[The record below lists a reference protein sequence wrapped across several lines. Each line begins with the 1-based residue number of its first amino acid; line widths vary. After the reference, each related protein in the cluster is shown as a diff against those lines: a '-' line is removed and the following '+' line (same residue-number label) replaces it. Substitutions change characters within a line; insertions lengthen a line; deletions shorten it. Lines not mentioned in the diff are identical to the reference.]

1 MNRPARPSYLRCL
14 RPSLQVPPRFH
25 GSNSKGKGKICAIR
39 HWARLFYGC
48 GFLAGFN
55 ENLVNMALVAIM
67 GDFSIDAVAAQWLVT
82 GYMIA
87 VTVVVTCMAY
97 LYRRLSMRTLFF
109 AAAALSI
116 AGSAGGFLAPNFPLL
131 LVARLVQAVGTGVF
145 IPLMMNVIVDRVP
158 HGRLGTY
165 LAIGSAMI
173 TIGPATAPIVT
184 GFMVSDLG
192 WRSVFLVPLAAA
204 VALTVAGIFV
214 VRGGREPERARF
226 DLPSALLT
234 AAGVTLLCVGLS
246 EVTLRPAV
254 GAAALIGAAL
264 ALGWFARRQEHLAR
278 PLVSMEPLHHGMFWP
293 AALLVMVTM
302 MTYFSLSVMAPL
314 YFEEA
319 AGLAAS
325 MAGVLMVAP
334 VLANAAA
341 SVLSGRA
348 LDRWGEWP
356 LLPAGLAIA
365 VAGLGITIA
374 GALAGS
380 VVVATAGIFFGYL
393 GTGMVLSPA
402 QTAGLRRLPEELDSH
417 GVTLMSMAVQ
427 LSACLGPAAYV
438 GIMGSATA
446 AASAAGA
453 PAAQASAEGFAGAM
467 IAALVVAA
475 AGLVTAVF
483 YARFTKRRPL

>member
-1 MNRPARPSYLRCL
+1 MRDS
-14 RPSLQVPPRFH
+14 SLGPLLAV
-25 GSNSKGKGKICAIR
+25 
-39 HWARLFYGC
+39 FYGC

-109 AAAALSI
+109 AAAALSV

-402 QTAGLRRLPEELDSH
+402 QTAGLRRLPDELDSH

-438 GIMGSATA
+438 GIMSSATA

>member
-1 MNRPARPSYLRCL
+1 MRDS
-14 RPSLQVPPRFH
+14 SLGPLLAV
-25 GSNSKGKGKICAIR
+25 
-39 HWARLFYGC
+39 FYGC

-116 AGSAGGFLAPNFPLL
+116 AGSAGGFLAPNFLLL

-214 VRGGREPERARF
+214 VRGGREPELVRF

-278 PLVSMEPLHHGMFWP
+278 PLVSMEPLHHGMLWP

-325 MAGVLMVAP
+325 AAGVLMVAP

-380 VVVATAGIFFGYL
+380 VVATAGIFFGYL

-402 QTAGLRRLPEELDSH
+402 QTAGLRRLPDELDSH

-438 GIMGSATA
+438 GIMSSATA

-483 YARFTKRRPL
+483 YARYAKRRSL

>member
-1 MNRPARPSYLRCL
+1 MRDS
-14 RPSLQVPPRFH
+14 SLGPLLAV
-25 GSNSKGKGKICAIR
+25 
-39 HWARLFYGC
+39 FYGC

-67 GDFSIDAVAAQWLVT
+67 GDFSIDAVAVQWLVT

-356 LLPAGLAIA
+356 LLPVGLAIA

>member
-1 MNRPARPSYLRCL
+1 MRDS
-14 RPSLQVPPRFH
+14 SLGPLLAV
-25 GSNSKGKGKICAIR
+25 
-39 HWARLFYGC
+39 FYGC

-116 AGSAGGFLAPNFPLL
+116 AGSAGGFLAPNFLLL

-192 WRSVFLVPLAAA
+192 WHSVFLVPLAAA

-254 GAAALIGAAL
+254 GAAALVGAVL
-264 ALGWFARRQEHLAR
+264 ALGWFAWRQEHLAR
-278 PLVSMEPLHHGMFWP
+278 PLVSMEPLHHGTFWP

-334 VLANAAA
+334 VLANATA

-356 LLPAGLAIA
+356 LLPTGLAIA

-380 VVVATAGIFFGYL
+380 VVATAGIFFGYL

-402 QTAGLRRLPEELDSH
+402 QTAGLRRLPDELDSH

-438 GIMGSATA
+438 GIMSSATA

-475 AGLVTAVF
+475 AGLAIAFF
-483 YARFTKRRPL
+483 YARFAKRRRR

>member
-1 MNRPARPSYLRCL
+1 MRDS
-14 RPSLQVPPRFH
+14 SLGPLLAV
-25 GSNSKGKGKICAIR
+25 
-39 HWARLFYGC
+39 FYGC

-116 AGSAGGFLAPNFPLL
+116 AGSAGGFLAPNFLLL

-475 AGLVTAVF
+475 AGLVTAFF

>member
-1 MNRPARPSYLRCL
+1 MRDS
-14 RPSLQVPPRFH
+14 SLGPLLAV
-25 GSNSKGKGKICAIR
+25 
-39 HWARLFYGC
+39 FYGC

-116 AGSAGGFLAPNFPLL
+116 AGSAGGFLAPNFLLL

-214 VRGGREPERARF
+214 VRGGREPELVRF

-264 ALGWFARRQEHLAR
+264 ALGWFARRQEHLVR

-325 MAGVLMVAP
+325 AAGVLMVAP

-365 VAGLGITIA
+365 VAGLAATIA
-374 GALAGS
+374 GALTSS

-402 QTAGLRRLPEELDSH
+402 QTAGLRRLPDELDSH

-438 GIMGSATA
+438 GIMSSATA

-453 PAAQASAEGFAGAM
+453 PAAQASAEGFAGAL

>member
-1 MNRPARPSYLRCL
+1 MRDS
-14 RPSLQVPPRFH
+14 SLGPLLAV
-25 GSNSKGKGKICAIR
+25 
-39 HWARLFYGC
+39 FYGC

-116 AGSAGGFLAPNFPLL
+116 AGSAGGFLAPNFLLL

-214 VRGGREPERARF
+214 VRGGREPELVRF

-246 EVTLRPAV
+246 EVTLRPVV
-254 GAAALIGAAL
+254 GAVALIGAVL

-325 MAGVLMVAP
+325 AAGVLMVAP

-356 LLPAGLAIA
+356 LLPAGLALA
-365 VAGLGITIA
+365 VAGLAATIA
-374 GALAGS
+374 GALTSS
-380 VVVATAGIFFGYL
+380 VVVATVGIFFGYL

-402 QTAGLRRLPEELDSH
+402 QTAGLRRLPDELDSH

-438 GIMGSATA
+438 GIMSSATA
-446 AASAAGA
+446 SAAAAGV
-453 PAAQASAEGFAGAM
+453 PAAQASAEGFATAM
-467 IAALVVAA
+467 AAALVVAA
-475 AGLVTAVF
+475 AGLAIAFF
-483 YARFTKRRPL
+483 YARFAKRRRR

>member
-1 MNRPARPSYLRCL
+1 MRDS
-14 RPSLQVPPRFH
+14 SLGPLLAV
-25 GSNSKGKGKICAIR
+25 
-39 HWARLFYGC
+39 FYGC

-278 PLVSMEPLHHGMFWP
+278 PLVSMEPLHHGMLWP

>member
-1 MNRPARPSYLRCL
+1 MRDS
-14 RPSLQVPPRFH
+14 SLGPLLAV
-25 GSNSKGKGKICAIR
+25 
-39 HWARLFYGC
+39 FYGC

-55 ENLVNMALVAIM
+55 ENLVNMAFVAIM

>member
-1 MNRPARPSYLRCL
+1 MRDS
-14 RPSLQVPPRFH
+14 SLGPLLAV
-25 GSNSKGKGKICAIR
+25 
-39 HWARLFYGC
+39 FYGC
-48 GFLAGFN
+48 VFLAGFN

-116 AGSAGGFLAPNFPLL
+116 AGSAGGFLAPNFLLL

-214 VRGGREPERARF
+214 VRGGREPELVRF

-246 EVTLRPAV
+246 EVTLRPVV
-254 GAAALIGAAL
+254 GAVALIGAVL
-264 ALGWFARRQEHLAR
+264 ALGWFAQRQEHLAR
-278 PLVSMEPLHHGMFWP
+278 PLVSLEPLHHGTFWP

-334 VLANAAA
+334 VLANATA

-348 LDRWGEWP
+348 LDRWG
-356 LLPAGLAIA
+356 LAA
-365 VAGLGITIA
+365 TIA
-374 GALAGS
+374 GALTGS
-380 VVVATAGIFFGYL
+380 LAVATTGIFFGYL

-402 QTAGLRRLPEELDSH
+402 QTAGLRRLPDELDSH

-438 GIMGSATA
+438 GIMSSATA
-446 AASAAGA
+446 SAAAAGV
-453 PAAQASAEGFAGAM
+453 PAAQASAEGFATAM
-467 IAALVVAA
+467 AAALVVAA
-475 AGLVTAVF
+475 AGLAIAFF
-483 YARFTKRRPL
+483 YARFAKRRRR

>member
-1 MNRPARPSYLRCL
+1 MRDS
-14 RPSLQVPPRFH
+14 SLGPLLAV
-25 GSNSKGKGKICAIR
+25 
-39 HWARLFYGC
+39 FYGC

-97 LYRRLSMRTLFF
+97 LYRRLSMRALFF
-109 AAAALSI
+109 AAAALSV
-116 AGSAGGFLAPNFPLL
+116 AGSAGGFLAPNFLLL
-131 LVARLVQAVGTGVF
+131 LVARLVQAVGTGMF

-158 HGRLGTY
+158 HERLGTY

-184 GFMVSDLG
+184 GFMVSDLD

-204 VALTVAGIFV
+204 VALMVVGIFV

-325 MAGVLMVAP
+325 AAGVLSWMLTERITVGKCTL
-334 VLANAAA
+334 VGAAT
-341 SVLSGRA
+341 
-348 LDRWGEWP
+348 
-356 LLPAGLAIA
+356 GL
-365 VAGLGITIA
+365 VAGLVVITPAAGFVEPWAAIVMGLIVSPIVYWAISQAKRRLGYDDALDAFGCHCVGGIVGGILTGLFCVPGLSWTGHGGLLYTGDWSLLGAQVLGILVTIA
-374 GALAGS
+374 FVAIADVVLGLIIKACFAGS
-380 VVVATAGIFFGYL
+380 
-393 GTGMVLSPA
+393 
-402 QTAGLRRLPEELDSH
+402 LR
-417 GVTLMSMAVQ
+417 V
-427 LSACLGPAAYV
+427 
-438 GIMGSATA
+438 
-446 AASAAGA
+446 
-453 PAAQASAEGFAGAM
+453 SAEDE
-467 IAALVVAA
+467 A
-475 AGLVTAVF
+475 AGLDVAVHGESA
-483 YARFTKRRPL
+483 YPAYLGLD

>member
-1 MNRPARPSYLRCL
+1 MRDS
-14 RPSLQVPPRFH
+14 SLGPLLAV
-25 GSNSKGKGKICAIR
+25 
-39 HWARLFYGC
+39 FYGC

-116 AGSAGGFLAPNFPLL
+116 AGSAGGFLAPNFLLL

-204 VALTVAGIFV
+204 VALMVVGIFV

-325 MAGVLMVAP
+325 AAGVLMVAP

-365 VAGLGITIA
+365 VAGLAATIA
-374 GALAGS
+374 GALTSS

-402 QTAGLRRLPEELDSH
+402 QTAGLRRLPDELDSH

-438 GIMGSATA
+438 GIMSSATA

>member
-1 MNRPARPSYLRCL
+1 MRDS
-14 RPSLQVPPRFH
+14 SLGPLLAV
-25 GSNSKGKGKICAIR
+25 
-39 HWARLFYGC
+39 FYGC

-116 AGSAGGFLAPNFPLL
+116 AGSAGGFLAPNFLLL

-254 GAAALIGAAL
+254 GAAALVGAVL

-278 PLVSMEPLHHGMFWP
+278 PLVSMEPLHHGTFWP

-334 VLANAAA
+334 VLANATA

-348 LDRWGEWP
+348 LDRWGGP
-356 LLPAGLAIA
+356 LLPTGLAIA
-365 VAGLGITIA
+365 VTGLAATIA
-374 GALAGS
+374 GALTGS
-380 VVVATAGIFFGYL
+380 LAVATTGIFFGYL

-402 QTAGLRRLPEELDSH
+402 QTAGLRRLPDELDSH

-438 GIMGSATA
+438 GIMSSATA
-446 AASAAGA
+446 SAAAAGV
-453 PAAQASAEGFAGAM
+453 PAAQASAEGFATAM
-467 IAALVVAA
+467 AAALVVAA
-475 AGLVTAVF
+475 AGLAIAFF
-483 YARFTKRRPL
+483 YARFAKRRRR

>member
-1 MNRPARPSYLRCL
+1 MRDS
-14 RPSLQVPPRFH
+14 SLGPLLAV
-25 GSNSKGKGKICAIR
+25 
-39 HWARLFYGC
+39 FYGC

-278 PLVSMEPLHHGMFWP
+278 PLVSMGPLHHGMFWP

>member
-1 MNRPARPSYLRCL
+1 MRDS
-14 RPSLQVPPRFH
+14 SLGPLLAV
-25 GSNSKGKGKICAIR
+25 
-39 HWARLFYGC
+39 FYGC

-97 LYRRLSMRTLFF
+97 LYRRLSMRALFF

-116 AGSAGGFLAPNFPLL
+116 AGSAGGLLAPSFPLL
-131 LVARLVQAVGTGVF
+131 LAARLVQAVGTGVF

-158 HGRLGTY
+158 HERLGTY

-214 VRGGREPERARF
+214 VRGGRELERARF

>member
-1 MNRPARPSYLRCL
+1 MRDS
-14 RPSLQVPPRFH
+14 SLGPLLAV
-25 GSNSKGKGKICAIR
+25 
-39 HWARLFYGC
+39 FYGC

-226 DLPSALLT
+226 DLPSVLLT

>member
-1 MNRPARPSYLRCL
+1 MRDS
-14 RPSLQVPPRFH
+14 SLGPLLAV
-25 GSNSKGKGKICAIR
+25 
-39 HWARLFYGC
+39 FYGC

-356 LLPAGLAIA
+356 LLPAVLAIA

>member
-1 MNRPARPSYLRCL
+1 MRDS
-14 RPSLQVPPRFH
+14 SLGPLLAVY
-25 GSNSKGKGKICAIR
+25 
-39 HWARLFYGC
+39 YGC

>member
-1 MNRPARPSYLRCL
+1 MRDS
-14 RPSLQVPPRFH
+14 SLGPLLAV
-25 GSNSKGKGKICAIR
+25 
-39 HWARLFYGC
+39 FYGC

-438 GIMGSATA
+438 GIMGSAMA

>member
-1 MNRPARPSYLRCL
+1 MRDS
-14 RPSLQVPPRFH
+14 SLGPLLAV
-25 GSNSKGKGKICAIR
+25 
-39 HWARLFYGC
+39 FYGC

-325 MAGVLMVAP
+325 MAGVLMVAL

>member
-1 MNRPARPSYLRCL
+1 MRDS
-14 RPSLQVPPRFH
+14 SLGPLLAV
-25 GSNSKGKGKICAIR
+25 
-39 HWARLFYGC
+39 FYGC

-131 LVARLVQAVGTGVF
+131 LVARLVQAAGTGVF

-184 GFMVSDLG
+184 GFMVSDWG

-214 VRGGREPERARF
+214 VRGGREPELVRF

-264 ALGWFARRQEHLAR
+264 ALGWFAPTPRTFGAPSCVYGAAAPRNVLAGGAARHGDDDDLLLVVGHGASVFRRGGGACGQRGRRAHGGAGFGQRRGLGAFGARSGSLGRVALAAGGALPSPSQVWGS
-278 PLVSMEPLHHGMFWP
+278 PLP
-293 AALLVMVTM
+293 ALLR
-302 MTYFSLSVMAPL
+302 
-314 YFEEA
+314 
-319 AGLAAS
+319 
-325 MAGVLMVAP
+325 
-334 VLANAAA
+334 
-341 SVLSGRA
+341 GRSSSP
-348 LDRWGEWP
+348 RWVSS
-356 LLPAGLAIA
+356 LAI
-365 VAGLGITIA
+365 
-374 GALAGS
+374 
-380 VVVATAGIFFGYL
+380 
-393 GTGMVLSPA
+393 
-402 QTAGLRRLPEELDSH
+402 
-417 GVTLMSMAVQ
+417 
-427 LSACLGPAAYV
+427 SARAWCSRQP
-438 GIMGSATA
+438 
-446 AASAAGA
+446 
-453 PAAQASAEGFAGAM
+453 
-467 IAALVVAA
+467 
-475 AGLVTAVF
+475 
-483 YARFTKRRPL
+483 RRPGCAACPTSWIPTA

>member
-1 MNRPARPSYLRCL
+1 MRDS
-14 RPSLQVPPRFH
+14 SLGPLLAV
-25 GSNSKGKGKICAIR
+25 
-39 HWARLFYGC
+39 FYGC

-116 AGSAGGFLAPNFPLL
+116 AGSAGGFLAPSFLLL

-214 VRGGREPERARF
+214 VRGGREPELVRF

-278 PLVSMEPLHHGMFWP
+278 PLVSMEPLHHGMFWS

-325 MAGVLMVAP
+325 AAGVLMVAP

-380 VVVATAGIFFGYL
+380 VVATAGIFFGYL

-402 QTAGLRRLPEELDSH
+402 QTAGLRRLPDELDSH

-438 GIMGSATA
+438 GIMSSATA

-475 AGLVTAVF
+475 AGLAIAFF
-483 YARFTKRRPL
+483 YARFAKRRRR

>member
-1 MNRPARPSYLRCL
+1 MRDS
-14 RPSLQVPPRFH
+14 SLGPLLAV
-25 GSNSKGKGKICAIR
+25 
-39 HWARLFYGC
+39 FYGC

-438 GIMGSATA
+438 GIMSSATA

>member
-1 MNRPARPSYLRCL
+1 MRDS
-14 RPSLQVPPRFH
+14 SLGPLLAV
-25 GSNSKGKGKICAIR
+25 
-39 HWARLFYGC
+39 FYGC

-374 GALAGS
+374 GALAWS

>member
-1 MNRPARPSYLRCL
+1 MRDS
-14 RPSLQVPPRFH
+14 SLGPLLAV
-25 GSNSKGKGKICAIR
+25 
-39 HWARLFYGC
+39 FYGC

-67 GDFSIDAVAAQWLVT
+67 GDFSVDAVGAQWLVT

-97 LYRRLSMRTLFF
+97 LYRRLSMRALFF
-109 AAAALSI
+109 TAAALSI

-131 LVARLVQAVGTGVF
+131 LAARLVQAVGTGVF
-145 IPLMMNVIVDRVP
+145 IPLMMNVVVDRVP
-158 HGRLGTY
+158 HERLGTY

-173 TIGPATAPIVT
+173 TIGPATAPIAT

-192 WRSVFLVPLAAA
+192 WRSVFLVPLAVA
-204 VALTVAGIFV
+204 VALTAVGVFV

-254 GAAALIGAAL
+254 GAAALVGAAL

-325 MAGVLMVAP
+325 AAGVLMVAP

-402 QTAGLRRLPEELDSH
+402 QTAGLRRLPDELDSH

-427 LSACLGPAAYV
+427 LSACLGPAAYI
-438 GIMGSATA
+438 GIMSSATA

-483 YARFTKRRPL
+483 YSRFTKRRPL

>member
-1 MNRPARPSYLRCL
+1 MRDS
-14 RPSLQVPPRFH
+14 SLGPLLAV
-25 GSNSKGKGKICAIR
+25 
-39 HWARLFYGC
+39 FYGC

-145 IPLMMNVIVDRVP
+145 IPLMMNVTVARVP

>member
-1 MNRPARPSYLRCL
+1 MRDS
-14 RPSLQVPPRFH
+14 SLGPLLAV
-25 GSNSKGKGKICAIR
+25 
-39 HWARLFYGC
+39 FYGC

-97 LYRRLSMRTLFF
+97 LYRRLSMRSLFF
-109 AAAALSI
+109 AAAGLSI
-116 AGSAGGFLAPNFPLL
+116 VGSAGGLLAPSFPLL

-325 MAGVLMVAP
+325 AAGVLMVAP

-365 VAGLGITIA
+365 VAGLAATIA
-374 GALAGS
+374 GALTSS

-402 QTAGLRRLPEELDSH
+402 QTAGLRRLPDELDSH

-438 GIMGSATA
+438 GIMSSATA
-446 AASAAGA
+446 SAAAAGV
-453 PAAQASAEGFAGAM
+453 PAAQASAEGFATAM
-467 IAALVVAA
+467 AAALVVAA
-475 AGLVTAVF
+475 AGLAIAFF
-483 YARFTKRRPL
+483 YARFAKRRRR

>member
-1 MNRPARPSYLRCL
+1 MRDS
-14 RPSLQVPPRFH
+14 SLGPLLAV
-25 GSNSKGKGKICAIR
+25 
-39 HWARLFYGC
+39 FYGC

-97 LYRRLSMRTLFF
+97 LYRRLSMWTLFF

-116 AGSAGGFLAPNFPLL
+116 AGSAGGFLAPNFLLL

-158 HGRLGTY
+158 HERLGTY

-184 GFMVSDLG
+184 GFMVSDWG
-192 WRSVFLVPLAAA
+192 WRSVFCVPLAAA
-204 VALTVAGIFV
+204 VALTVVGIFV
-214 VRGGREPERARF
+214 VRGGREPERVRF
-226 DLPSALLT
+226 DLLSALLT

-325 MAGVLMVAP
+325 AAGVLMVAP

-365 VAGLGITIA
+365 VAGLAATIA
-374 GALAGS
+374 GALTSS
-380 VVVATAGIFFGYL
+380 VVVATVGIFFGYL

-402 QTAGLRRLPEELDSH
+402 QTAGLRRLPDELDSH

-438 GIMGSATA
+438 GIMSSATA

-483 YARFTKRRPL
+483 YARYAKRRSL

>member
-1 MNRPARPSYLRCL
+1 MRDS
-14 RPSLQVPPRFH
+14 SLGPLLAV
-25 GSNSKGKGKICAIR
+25 
-39 HWARLFYGC
+39 FYGC

-67 GDFSIDAVAAQWLVT
+67 GDFSVDAVGAQWLVT

-97 LYRRLSMRTLFF
+97 LYRRLSMRALFF

-116 AGSAGGFLAPNFPLL
+116 AGSAGGLLAPSFPLL
-131 LVARLVQAVGTGVF
+131 LAARLVQAVGTGVF

-158 HGRLGTY
+158 HERLGTY

-173 TIGPATAPIVT
+173 TIGPATAPIAT

-192 WRSVFLVPLAAA
+192 WRSVFLVPLAVA
-204 VALTVAGIFV
+204 VALTAVGVFV

-254 GAAALIGAAL
+254 GAAALVGAAL

-325 MAGVLMVAP
+325 IAGVLMVAP
-334 VLANAAA
+334 VLANATA

-365 VAGLGITIA
+365 VAGLAATIV
-374 GALAGS
+374 GALASS
-380 VVVATAGIFFGYL
+380 VVVATTGIFFGYL

-402 QTAGLRRLPEELDSH
+402 QTAGLRRLPDELDSH

-438 GIMGSATA
+438 GIMSSATA
-446 AASAAGA
+446 SAAAAGA
-453 PAAQASAEGFAGAM
+453 PAAQASAEGFAAAM

-483 YARFTKRRPL
+483 YSRFTKRRPL

>member
-1 MNRPARPSYLRCL
+1 MRDS
-14 RPSLQVPPRFH
+14 SLGPLLAV
-25 GSNSKGKGKICAIR
+25 
-39 HWARLFYGC
+39 FYGC

-116 AGSAGGFLAPNFPLL
+116 AGSAGGFLAPNFLLL

-204 VALTVAGIFV
+204 VALTVVGIFV

-365 VAGLGITIA
+365 VAGLAATIA
-374 GALAGS
+374 GALTSS

-402 QTAGLRRLPEELDSH
+402 QTAGLRRLPDELDSH

-438 GIMGSATA
+438 GIMSSATA
-446 AASAAGA
+446 AASAAGV
-453 PAAQASAEGFAGAM
+453 PAAQASAEGFAVAM

-475 AGLVTAVF
+475 AGLVAAFF

>member
-1 MNRPARPSYLRCL
+1 MRDS
-14 RPSLQVPPRFH
+14 SLGPLLAV
-25 GSNSKGKGKICAIR
+25 
-39 HWARLFYGC
+39 FYGC

-438 GIMGSATA
+438 GIMSSATA
-446 AASAAGA
+446 AASAAGV
-453 PAAQASAEGFAGAM
+453 PAAQASAEGFAVAM

-475 AGLVTAVF
+475 AGLVAAFF

>member
-1 MNRPARPSYLRCL
+1 MRDS
-14 RPSLQVPPRFH
+14 SLGPLLAV
-25 GSNSKGKGKICAIR
+25 
-39 HWARLFYGC
+39 FYGC

-417 GVTLMSMAVQ
+417 GVTLMPMAVQ

>member
-1 MNRPARPSYLRCL
+1 MRDS
-14 RPSLQVPPRFH
+14 SLGPLLAV
-25 GSNSKGKGKICAIR
+25 
-39 HWARLFYGC
+39 FYGC

-67 GDFSIDAVAAQWLVT
+67 SDFSIDAVAAQWLAT

-116 AGSAGGFLAPNFPLL
+116 AGSAGGFLAPNFLLL

-214 VRGGREPERARF
+214 VRGGREPELVRF

-325 MAGVLMVAP
+325 AAGVLMVAP

-380 VVVATAGIFFGYL
+380 VVATAGIFFGYL

-402 QTAGLRRLPEELDSH
+402 QTAGLRRLPDELDSH

-438 GIMGSATA
+438 GIMSSATA

>member
-1 MNRPARPSYLRCL
+1 MRDS
-14 RPSLQVPPRFH
+14 SLGPLLAV
-25 GSNSKGKGKICAIR
+25 
-39 HWARLFYGC
+39 FYGC

-356 LLPAGLAIA
+356 LLPVGLAIA